1 MKFYSKAEKSSLAFY
16 LNECGLES
24 KLDMPFNCMFKYYR
38 NALKKADAT
47 TAEQIREIA
56 EYCIVDALS
65 CQRLMIKR
73 NVINEYREV
82 ASIAFISLFDT
93 HYFAGGMKVC
103 NLLSASAWQRGI
115 LTSIISSR
123 QTE

>member
-16 LNECGLES
+16 LNECGFKS

-47 TAEQIREIA
+47 TAEQMREIA

-65 CQRLMIKR
+65 CQRLMIKPG
-73 NVINEYREV
+73 
-82 ASIAFISLFDT
+82 IAGKNRQMWDN
-93 HYFAGGMKVC
+93 KV
-103 NLLSASAWQRGI
+103 R
-115 LTSIISSR
+115 
-123 QTE
+123 